1 MTVSSLDSRS
11 INTIRFLSVDA
22 IQKANS
28 GHPGLPMGA
37 ATMAYTL
44 WQRYLKHNPA
54 DPKWPDRDRFILS
67 AGHGSMLLY
76 SLLHLTGYP
85 LSLEEVKGFRQWGT
99 LTPGHPESHLT
110 PGVETTTGP
119 LGQGISNAVGMA
131 IAEAHLAARYNRP
144 GFDIVD
150 HYTYVLIG
158 DGDLMEGVSF
168 EACSLAGHLGLGKL
182 IALYDD
188 NRICLSGS
196 TVLSFS
202 ENVLDRFQA
211 IGWHVQEVK
220 NGEDL
225 AEIGKAIEQAQKET
239 GRPSLIKVRT
249 TIGHGSPHKQGTS
262 EAHGSPLGADEVK
275 ATKAALGWPTEPDF
289 LIPDDVAAH
298 MRSALVRGG
307 EAEEKWNKRLQEYA
321 VAYPVECREFQ
332 RIQSGVLPEGWDKDF
347 PQYAADAKG
356 VATRKASET
365 MLQLLASR
373 IPELMGGAADL
384 NPSTFTWMKNQGD
397 FQSTEAPAEGI
408 QGAVGGPWGYI
419 GRNIHFGVREHAM
432 GSIVNGLLLHGGF
445 RSFGSTFLVF
455 ADYMRPAVRLSAIM
469 KIPAIWVFT
478 HDGIGVGE
486 DGPTHQAVEHYA
498 ALRAIPNLL
507 FLRPCDANETVYAWK
522 TALENNSRPTVLAL
536 TRQNVPTMDRTKY
549 ASAAGLLRGA
559 YLLNPLPAGQLPD
572 MILIASGSEVSV
584 ILAAEALL
592 AQKSYR
598 VSLVSMPSWELFRE
612 QSQEY
617 RDSVLPPGVKT
628 RIAVETGISQGWHEW
643 VGEQGGV
650 QALDGY
656 GASAPGPLLMKKFG
670 FTPENVAAR
679 AEELFKKN

>member
-150 HYTYVLIG
+150 HYTYVLVG

-202 ENVLDRFQA
+202 ENVPDRFQA
-211 IGWHVQEVK
+211 LGWHVQEVK
-220 NGEDL
+220 NGEDPE
-225 AEIGKAIEQAQKET
+225 EIGKAIEQAQRET

-249 TIGHGSPHKQGTS
+249 TIGYGSPHKQGTS
-262 EAHGSPLGADEVK
+262 EAHGSPLGGDEVK

-289 LIPDDVAAH
+289 LIPEDVAAH

-307 EAEEKWNKRLQEYA
+307 EAEEKWKKRLQEYA

-332 RIQSGVLPEGWDKDF
+332 RIQSGVLPEGWDKDL

-397 FQSTEAPAEGI
+397 FQSTQAPTAGI

-432 GSIVNGLLLHGGF
+432 GSIVNGLLLHGGL

-536 TRQNVPTMDRTKY
+536 TRQNVPTIDRTKY
-549 ASAAGLLRGA
+549 ASAEGLLRGA
-559 YLLNPLPAGQLPD
+559 YLLNSLPAGQLPD

-584 ILAAEALL
+584 ILGAEALL
-592 AQKSYR
+592 AQKGYR

-612 QSQEY
+612 QPREY
-617 RDSVLPPGVKT
+617 RDSVLPPAVKT

-643 VGEQGGV
+643 VGEQGGI

-670 FTPENVAAR
+670 FTPENVAAG
-679 AEELFKKN
+679 AEELFQKN

>member
-592 AQKSYR
+592 AQKGYR

>member
-150 HYTYVLIG
+150 HYTYVLVG

-592 AQKSYR
+592 AQKGYR